1 MRERENGSARG
12 GVRGRPGR
20 TGTLRCAHDGTARR
34 VFVRYGNARGRRA
47 CEQEHEADPSA
58 RASVAYGRGIVFSSS
73 YLYFIDKY
81 KYTFEYVRIQIQI
94 KSCNEYEYEYVLAEL
109 E

>member
-1 MRERENGSARG
+1 MDEGEGWRENGSARG

-58 RASVAYGRGIVFSSS
+58 RARASLMVGVSSS
-73 YLYFIDKY
+73 Q
-81 KYTFEYVRIQIQI
+81 VRICI
-94 KSCNEYEYEYVLAEL
+94 L
-109 E
+109 